1 MKRENLA
8 ILKGFLAHQQVI
20 INRLWAEIEATAPD
34 SREKSSHLGYL
45 LHNLY
50 GALEDLFQEIARTFE
65 NRLEDPGRY
74 HRELLKRMALEI
86 PGVRP
91 PLLSP
96 PGHNLL
102 NELRGFRHVF
112 RHAYDY
118 ELSPRRLTDLKAR
131 LLENWPQVKQDLT
144 VFENF
149 LNEALLSCPTA
160 N

>member
-8 ILKGFLAHQQVI
+8 VLAGFLAHQQDV
-20 INRLWAEIEATAPD
+20 INRLTAEIGATAPD
-34 SREKSSHLGYL
+34 SREKTSHLGYL

-65 NRLEDPGRY
+65 NSLEDPGRY

-91 PLLSP
+91 PLLSAG
-96 PGHNLL
+96 GHTLL

-118 ELSPRRLTDLKAR
+118 ELSPRRLADLKAR
-131 LLENWPQVKQDLT
+131 LLENWPQVHQDIT
-144 VFENF
+144 VFAEF
-149 LNEALLSCPTA
+149 LNKALLSCPSDK
-160 N
+160 